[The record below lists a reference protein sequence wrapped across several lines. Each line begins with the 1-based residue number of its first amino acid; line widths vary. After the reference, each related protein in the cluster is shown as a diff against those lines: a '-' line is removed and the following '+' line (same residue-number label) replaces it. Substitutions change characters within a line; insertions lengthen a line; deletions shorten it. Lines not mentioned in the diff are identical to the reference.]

1 VFEYSFTDDQV
12 CGASLRLQVNQQDAP
27 RESTLAGPFTFE
39 QRSHGRRRD
48 AWWVVV
54 ALALAAVLTLLH
66 PTAAAQVKEVR
77 RVLIFYG
84 LGLSS
89 PAAVLVDREIR
100 SALQNSSFQIEL
112 YTESLEPILFSD
124 PASQEELRQG
134 YISKYRDR
142 RPDVVIAVGP
152 SPLKFMVDS
161 HEKFLPNVPI
171 IFCSSTE
178 DQLDNQKL
186 DAHFTGA
193 WRTLEPARTLDA
205 ALQLQPRT
213 RHVVVVGGV
222 NPYDRRLEATV
233 RQRLQSYASR
243 LDFKYLTDAE
253 MPALLEQLKRLPGNT
268 IILYTALSQDSA
280 GTRFIDE
287 TQSLPMV
294 VGAANA
300 PVFVMEDTMVG
311 QGTVGG
317 VVTAY
322 AAEGHV
328 AGATAVRVLNGERVQ
343 DIPIVRD
350 TNIPMFD
357 ARALQRWGSSESA
370 LPPASTVLYQQP
382 PLWRAYKR
390 YIIGAVFLCLAET
403 LLIVGLLWQ
412 RARRRKV
419 EESLSERLTFESLLS
434 DLSTT
439 FINLSE
445 QQVDANIEKSLS
457 RILDFLRLDRIT
469 LFEFSTV
476 GSGMI
481 VAASWTTGGIQPPLL
496 NLKVGQW
503 PWWSHRA
510 QLGETVLCADPH
522 QLPEEAHSERQYLLE
537 SGIQSIASVP
547 LEVAGRIIGAIT
559 FVANKRRVDW
569 DEELVKQLKVLAEIF
584 SNALERKRT
593 TQALV
598 VSISEL
604 KRSESVLRESEERL
618 RLAMESSNCVGWEWD
633 LKTGQDKWFG
643 DLETMFGIQSDSR
656 VGRPEDFH
664 RFLHPDDRQQVA
676 EAVANAQE
684 NQEPYAAEFRVVWP
698 DGTLRWVAATGKF
711 YYAPDGAPER
721 MLGMALDITER
732 KLAEQALRQSEA
744 ELTEAQRLADMGSWQ
759 WDPKTDK
766 VIWSE
771 GLYRITGVEP
781 SLPAVSYKDH
791 PKLYTPESWQ
801 RLRSA
806 VEEALRTGT
815 SYELDL
821 EMVRPDGSTRW
832 LIARGEVQHDATG
845 GVERLRGTVHDITE
859 RKRAEHA
866 IRESEERFRLVA
878 NTAPVMIWMSGTDK
892 QCTYFNTTWLSFT
905 GRSMASEVG
914 NGWAEGVHPE
924 DFNSC
929 METYNRAFDL
939 RNEFSMEYRLRRYDG
954 EYRWLLDVGVPRFN
968 PDRSFAGYI
977 GSCLDVTERKLAE
990 DALSGISRKLIEAQ
1004 EQERSR
1010 IARELHDDINQRLAL
1025 VAIGLD
1031 QIEELQLSP
1040 SQPIAEVSIRL
1051 RELAERV
1058 SEIGTEV
1065 QAISHRLHS
1074 SKLEYLGIVSAA
1086 KSFCREFG
1094 EQQKID
1100 ISFCHDDIP
1109 RSVPQET
1116 SLCLF
1121 RVLQEAL
1128 QNAVKHSGVRHFDV
1142 ALRAVPDSIQLTVSD
1157 SGVGFDLEEGMKAS
1171 GLGLIS
1177 MVERMKLVN
1186 GQLSIDSRRD
1196 SGTTINA
1203 RVPLSKVARAAG

>member
-1 VFEYSFTDDQV
+1 
-12 CGASLRLQVNQQDAP
+12 LRLQVNQQNA
-27 RESTLAGPFTFE
+27 RGESQRIGPFAFQ
-39 QRSHGRRRD
+39 QRGQGRRRA
-48 AWWVVV
+48 AWLVVV
-54 ALALAAVLTLLH
+54 ALALIGVLMLLQ
-66 PTAAAQVKEVR
+66 PTAAAQVREVR

-100 SALQNSSFQIEL
+100 SALQNSPYQIEL

-134 YISKYRDR
+134 YVRKYRDR
-142 RPDVVIAVGP
+142 RPDLVIAVGP

-171 IFCSSTE
+171 IFCATTQ
-178 DQLDNQKL
+178 DQFDDLKL

-193 WRTLEPARTLDA
+193 WRTLEPAKTLDA

-213 RHVVVVGGV
+213 KHVVVVGGV
-222 NPYDRRLEATV
+222 NPYDRRLEAIV
-233 RQRLQSYASR
+233 MKRLRSYESR
-243 LDFKYLTDAE
+243 LDFKYLTDVE
-253 MPALLEQLKRLPGNT
+253 MPALLEQLRRLPDNT
-268 IILYTALSQDSA
+268 IILYTAFSQDSA

-294 VGAANA
+294 VGVANA

-322 AAEGHV
+322 AVEGRV
-328 AGATAVRVLNGERVQ
+328 AGTTAVRVLNGERVQ
-343 DIPIVRD
+343 DIPTVRD
-350 TNIPMFD
+350 TNVSMFD
-357 ARALQRWGSSESA
+357 ARALQRWGYSENT
-370 LPPASTVLYQQP
+370 LPASSTVLYQQP
-382 PLWRAYKR
+382 PLWRVYKR
-390 YIIGAVFLCLAET
+390 YIIGAIFLCLAET

-412 RARRRKV
+412 RARTRKV
-419 EESLSERLTFESLLS
+419 EGSLSERLTFESLLS

-445 QQVDANIEKSLS
+445 GQVDANIEKSLG
-457 RILDFLRLDRIT
+457 RMLEFLRLDRIT
-469 LFEFSTV
+469 LFEFSNDGTGV
-476 GSGMI
+476 I
-481 VAASWTTGGIQPPLL
+481 VTSSWTTGEIQSPPLISKA
-496 NLKVGQW
+496 NQW
-503 PWWSHRA
+503 PWWTSHA
-510 QLGETVLCADPH
+510 QRGEAVLCSDP
-522 QLPEEAHSERQYLLE
+522 QLLPEQASFEKQYLLAN
-537 SGIQSIASVP
+537 GIQSIASVP
-547 LEVAGRIIGAIT
+547 LEVGGRTMGGMT
-559 FVANKRRVDW
+559 FVAHKRRVSWGAD
-569 DEELVKQLKVLAEIF
+569 LVKQLRVLAEIF

-618 RLAMESSNCVGWEWD
+618 RLAMESSKCVGWEWN
-633 LKTGQDKWFG
+633 LKSGQDNWFG
-643 DLETMFGIQSDSR
+643 DLGTMFGIQSDSY

-664 RFLHPDDRQQVA
+664 RFVHPDDRKQVA
-676 EAVANAQE
+676 EAVADAQK
-684 NQEPYAAEFRVVWP
+684 NREPYAAEFRVVWP

-732 KLAEQALRQSEA
+732 KLAEQALRQSKA
-744 ELTEAQRLADMGSWQ
+744 ELTEAQRLANIGSWQ
-759 WDPKTDK
+759 WDPKIDK
-766 VIWSE
+766 VTWSE
-771 GLYRITGVEP
+771 GLYRITGIEP

-791 PKLYTPESWQ
+791 PKLYTAESWE
-801 RLRSA
+801 RLRAA

-832 LIARGEVQHDATG
+832 LIARGEAKRDATG
-845 GVERLRGTVHDITE
+845 AVTQLRGTVHDITD

-892 QCTYFNTTWLSFT
+892 LCTYFNTPWLSFT
-905 GRSMASEVG
+905 GRSMASELG

-924 DFNSC
+924 DFKAC
-929 METYNRAFDL
+929 METFMKAFDL
-939 RNEFSMEYRLRRYDG
+939 RDEFSMEYRLRRYDG

-968 PDRSFAGYI
+968 PDHSFAGYI

-990 DALSGISRKLIEAQ
+990 DALSGVSRKLIEAQ

-1025 VAIGLD
+1025 VAIGLE
-1031 QIEELQLSP
+1031 QVEQLVQSP
-1040 SQPIAEVSIRL
+1040 SKPVAEVSNRL
-1051 RELAERV
+1051 RELAERI

-1086 KSFCREFG
+1086 KSFCKEFG
-1094 EQQKID
+1094 EQQKVNIVF
-1100 ISFCHDDIP
+1100 SHDDIP

-1128 QNAVKHSGVRHFDV
+1128 QNAVKHSGVRQFDV
-1142 ALRAVPDSIQLTVSD
+1142 ALRAAPDTIQLTISD
-1157 SGVGFDLEEGMKAS
+1157 LGSGFDLEEGMKAS

-1177 MVERMKLVN
+1177 MVERLKLVN
-1186 GQLSIDSRRD
+1186 GQLSIDSRRE
-1196 SGTTINA
+1196 SGTRIHA
-1203 RVPLSKVARAAG
+1203 SVPLSRAARAAG